1 MAMTRWSKAYR
12 RDNGYELREC
22 LRVDESG
29 IGRFAGLYLFQNNH
43 EVGGPYAS
51 LQRGDA
57 AILLHAATLSS
68 MAMSAGAMDAAVG
81 QAC

>member
-1 MAMTRWSKAYR
+1 MTRWSKAYR

-29 IGRFAGLYLFQNNH
+29 IGRFAGLYLFQHNR

-57 AILLHAATLSS
+57 AIVLHAATLSS
-68 MAMSAGAMDAAVG
+68 MAMNANVMNDAAVG

>member
-29 IGRFAGLYLFQNNH
+29 IGRFAGLYLFQDNQ

-51 LQRGDA
+51 VQRGDA
-57 AILLHAATLSS
+57 AILLHTATLGSL
-68 MAMSAGAMDAAVG
+68 AVTAGMGEMAAVS
-81 QAC
+81 